1 MATIFTKIAKG
12 EIPSFKVAENDE
24 FYAFLDIS
32 PLAKG
37 HTLVIPK
44 NVEDDYIF
52 HLDEKTYEGL
62 WAFARKVAIA
72 IKAAVPCQ
80 RVGVCVLGMEVPHTH
95 IHLVPLQTEADM
107 DIKKKRLEISPEENK
122 AIAEA
127 IFNEYENCRNLL
139 LAAAV
144 LAAASSCSDKVQV
157 KGTLAGA
164 PDTQVVVKQL
174 SGSTLVTLDTLKT
187 DASGAYSCKID
198 VLKGQP
204 QFVYLFK
211 GDTKIASLLLQKGDK
226 VKVASD
232 TLGKYSVEGSE
243 ESEKLRQVE
252 EDFAAFIDKFSADA
266 AAGDNAAASKD
277 YIEYYR
283 GCVKYIMTNSKSL
296 TSIPVLYQKVNEN
309 FPIFSQATDAILFQ
323 NVHDSLMTV
332 YPESKYL
339 EALKKEA
346 EKRFNIFNLSQRV
359 QNARESSYPDLN
371 LPSVDGT
378 KVKLSEVASK
388 AVLVYFWQAADAAQK
403 MFNQDVLMPLYKEYH
418 PKGLEIYSVS
428 LDTDKGVWA
437 SAVKSQNLPWIN
449 VCDGLGAASQAAVLY
464 NISRG
469 LPVAYLIVDGNLAPD
484 VIKNANDLRKAV
496 ASKL

>member
-144 LAAASSCSDKVQV
+144 LVAASSCSDKVQV

-484 VIKNANDLRKAV
+484 VIKNANDLRRAV

>member
-174 SGSTLVTLDTLKT
+174 SGSTLLTLDTLKT

-252 EDFAAFIDKFSADA
+252 EDFAAFVDKFSADA

>member
-144 LAAASSCSDKVQV
+144 LVAASSCSDKVQV